1 MTEDEQYAADAAW
14 AVERAH
20 WGEVGRPPRIV
31 PGGDIA
37 PWSEI
42 QARAG
47 EPRTA
52 RELAEEDF
60 TEERGHE
67 HRHCIEPRRSGGTSA
82 SRA

>member
-1 MTEDEQYAADAAW
+1 MIDDEQYAADAAW
-14 AVERAH
+14 ASQRAY

-37 PWSEI
+37 PWSKI

-52 RELAEEDF
+52 RELAEEDMIQEK
-60 TEERGHE
+60 TDE
-67 HRHCIEPRRSGGTSA
+67 
-82 SRA
+82 